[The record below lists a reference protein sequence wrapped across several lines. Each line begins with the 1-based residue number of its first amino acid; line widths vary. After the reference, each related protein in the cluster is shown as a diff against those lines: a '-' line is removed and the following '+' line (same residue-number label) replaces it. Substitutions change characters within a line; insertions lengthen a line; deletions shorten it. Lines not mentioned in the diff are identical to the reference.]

1 MKKLT
6 TLMVALLLVSAASA
20 AQINWG
26 IQGQVKFE
34 NNLVGNE
41 GATFTLVYL
50 TDSTKWSSAAVD
62 LASGKDSLVATS
74 VATKKTNAGSM
85 SMQNVSPWG
94 FTWAGESEDT
104 NIGSKVVSAPSIF
117 AMLVTTVQDGKT
129 YYWASDTYTV
139 SDTDT
144 NWNGTSQTYTMNVTP
159 ANAMGAN
166 GEKWTA
172 VPEPSTAALAL
183 AGLAL
188 LLKRRKA

>member
-1 MKKLT
+1 MKKLM

-34 NNLVGNE
+34 NTLVGNE
-41 GATFTLVYL
+41 GVTFTLVYL
-50 TDSTKWSSAAVD
+50 TDATKWSSAAVD
-62 LASGKDSLVATS
+62 LASGNNSLVATS

-85 SMQNVSPWG
+85 SMQNASPWIY
-94 FTWAGESEDT
+94 TWAGEGEDT

-139 SDTDT
+139 SDSDT
-144 NWNGTSQTYTMNVTP
+144 NWNGTSQTYTMNVLP

>member
-1 MKKLT
+1 MKKLI
-6 TLMVALLLVSAASA
+6 TLMVAILLVSTASA

-26 IQGQVKFE
+26 IQGQVKFD
-34 NNLVGNE
+34 NALVGNE

-50 TDSTKWSSAAVD
+50 TDASKWSSAAVD
-62 LASGKDSLVATS
+62 VASGNNSQFATS

-85 SMQNVSPWG
+85 SMQNASPWI
-94 FTWAGESEDT
+94 FTWAGDGEGTD
-104 NIGSKVVSAPSIF
+104 IKSKVVANPSIF
-117 AMLVTTVQDGKT
+117 AMLVTTVQDGQT

-139 SDTDT
+139 TDSGDY
-144 NWNGTSQTYTMNVTP
+144 WSGTSQTFTMNVTP
-159 ANAMGAN
+159 ADAMGTN
-166 GEKWTA
+166 GDKWTA